1 MGLCF
6 FLSFII
12 SLFCIEHCFVAVM
25 LMQPYF
31 AIGMITQNGTAEE
44 NTEILIQT
52 VKVLIVIIRFDSSFS
67 VTAM

>member
-1 MGLCF
+1 
-6 FLSFII
+6 
-12 SLFCIEHCFVAVM
+12 M

-31 AIGMITQNGTAEE
+31 AIGMITENGTAEE